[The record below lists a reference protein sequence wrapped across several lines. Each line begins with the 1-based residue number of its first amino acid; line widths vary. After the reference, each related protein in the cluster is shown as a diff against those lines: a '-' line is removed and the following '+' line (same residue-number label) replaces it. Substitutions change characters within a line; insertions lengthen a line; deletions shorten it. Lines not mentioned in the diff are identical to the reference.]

1 MASPGLRD
9 PVPHRPSG
17 LSVTAYDG
25 RYVPVSDGP
34 AGRGAAVVS
43 VLPGGS
49 PARLA

>member
-25 RYVPVSDGP
+25 RYVPVSDGTGGP
-34 AGRGAAVVS
+34 LASAVS